1 MQNQGS
7 QHFMRNY
14 IYNFLVSFFV
24 YLAMYLLIVV
34 IAQYAIQRYDVSTG
48 VAGLI
53 TGIFI
58 VGALIGRFVAGRFIH
73 EVGPKRLLI
82 IGLVLFII
90 TQCFYFIEGS
100 LVFLFLTRFLN
111 GIALAVA
118 TTATGTIV
126 PLIAPVERRGVAISL
141 FSLSLVIG
149 AAIGPFLGLYLA
161 DIYPTFVLFAV
172 CLVVAILALIFALFL
187 KINVAMAEQQ
197 SEHQGFHISQFI
209 SVPAIPIA
217 IVVLICGLGYA
228 SVLSFL
234 QLYAAEIDLATVASY
249 YFIFYAVTSVVT
261 RPFVGRILDRFHE
274 NWVAYPALVL
284 FGLGILVL
292 AMAQSGWALL
302 LSGALVG
309 IGYGSMTA
317 VGNVVAVKVS
327 RADQVG
333 LATST
338 FFIGLDVG
346 IGFGPALIG
355 LILPSIGYRMMY
367 LAIGIILLLCI
378 ILYAVIHGHR
388 QPHKPEAT

>member
-1 MQNQGS
+1 MQNQEH
-7 QHFMRNY
+7 QAFIKNY
-14 IYNFLVSFFV
+14 IFNFLVSFFV
-24 YLAMYLLIVV
+24 YFAMYLLIVV

-58 VGALIGRFVAGRFIH
+58 VGALIGRFVGGRYIH
-73 EVGPKRLLI
+73 EVGPKRLLM

-100 LVFLFLTRFLN
+100 LIFLFVTRFLN
-111 GIALAVA
+111 GMALAIA

-161 DIYPTFVLFAV
+161 GIYPTFVLFTV
-172 CLVVAILALIFALFL
+172 CLIVAILAFIFALFL
-187 KINVAMAEQQ
+187 KVNVKMADQQ
-197 SEHQGFHISQFI
+197 SDHQGFHISQFI

-217 IVVLICGLGYA
+217 LVVLICGLGYA

-234 QLYAAEIDLATVASY
+234 QLYAVEINLTAVARY
-249 YFIFYAVTSVVT
+249 YFIFYAITSVFT

-274 NWVAYPALVL
+274 NWVAYPALVI
-284 FGLGILVL
+284 FGVGILIL
-292 AMAQSGWALL
+292 AIAHSGWALL

-327 RADQVG
+327 REDQVG

-346 IGFGPALIG
+346 VGFGPALLG
-355 LILPSIGYRMMY
+355 MILPAIGYRMMY
-367 LAIGIILLLCI
+367 VAIGIILLLCI
-378 ILYAVIHGHR
+378 ILYAFIHGRR
-388 QPHKPEAT
+388 QPKVMQ

>member
-1 MQNQGS
+1 MQNQEH
-7 QHFMRNY
+7 QVFIKNY
-14 IYNFLVSFFV
+14 IFNFLVSFFV
-24 YLAMYLLIVV
+24 YFAMYLLIVV

-58 VGALIGRFVAGRFIH
+58 VGALIGRFVGGRYIH

-100 LVFLFLTRFLN
+100 LIFLFVTRFLN
-111 GIALAVA
+111 GMALAIA

-161 DIYPTFVLFAV
+161 GIYPTFVLFTV
-172 CLVVAILALIFALFL
+172 CLVVAILAFVFALFL
-187 KINVAMAEQQ
+187 KVNVKMAEQQ
-197 SEHQGFHISQFI
+197 SDHQGFHISQFI

-217 IVVLICGLGYA
+217 LVVLICGLGYA

-234 QLYAAEIDLATVASY
+234 QLYAVEIDLTAAARY
-249 YFIFYAVTSVVT
+249 YFIFYAITSVFT

-274 NWVAYPALVL
+274 NWVAYPALVI
-284 FGLGILVL
+284 FGVGILIL
-292 AMAQSGWALL
+292 AMAHSGWALL

-309 IGYGSMTA
+309 LGYGSMTA

-327 RADQVG
+327 REDQVG

-346 IGFGPALIG
+346 VGFGPALLG
-355 LILPSIGYRMMY
+355 MILPVIGYRMMY
-367 LAIGIILLLCI
+367 VAIGIILLLCI
-378 ILYAVIHGHR
+378 ILYAFIHGRR
-388 QPHKPEAT
+388 QPKVMQ

>member
-1 MQNQGS
+1 MQNQEH
-7 QHFMRNY
+7 QAFIKNY
-14 IYNFLVSFFV
+14 IFNFLVSFFV
-24 YLAMYLLIVV
+24 YFAMYLLIVV

-58 VGALIGRFVAGRFIH
+58 VGALIGRFVGGRYIH

-100 LVFLFLTRFLN
+100 LIFLFVTRFLN
-111 GIALAVA
+111 GMALAIA

-161 DIYPTFVLFAV
+161 GIYPTFVLFTV
-172 CLVVAILALIFALFL
+172 CLIVAILAFIFALFL
-187 KINVAMAEQQ
+187 KVNVKMADQQ
-197 SEHQGFHISQFI
+197 SDHQGFHISQFI

-217 IVVLICGLGYA
+217 LVVLICGLGYA

-234 QLYAAEIDLATVASY
+234 QLYAVEINLTAVARY
-249 YFIFYAVTSVVT
+249 YFIFYAITSVFT

-274 NWVAYPALVL
+274 NWVAYPALVI
-284 FGLGILVL
+284 FGVGILIL
-292 AMAQSGWALL
+292 AIAHSGWALL

-327 RADQVG
+327 RVDQVG

-346 IGFGPALIG
+346 VGFGPALLG
-355 LILPSIGYRMMY
+355 MILPAIGYRMMY
-367 LAIGIILLLCI
+367 VAIGIILLLCI
-378 ILYAVIHGHR
+378 ILYAFIHGRR
-388 QPHKPEAT
+388 QPKVMQ

>member
-1 MQNQGS
+1 MENQEH
-7 QHFMRNY
+7 QAFIKNY
-14 IYNFLVSFFV
+14 IFNFLVSFFV
-24 YLAMYLLIVV
+24 YFAMYLLIVV

-58 VGALIGRFVAGRFIH
+58 VGALIGRFVGGRYIH
-73 EVGPKRLLI
+73 EVGPKRLLM

-100 LVFLFLTRFLN
+100 LIFLFVTRFLN
-111 GIALAVA
+111 GVALAIA

-126 PLIAPVERRGVAISL
+126 PLIAPIERRGVAISL

-149 AAIGPFLGLYLA
+149 AAIGPFLGLDLA
-161 DIYPTFVLFAV
+161 GLYPTFVLFTV
-172 CLVVAILALIFALFL
+172 CLVVAILAFVFALFL
-187 KINVAMAEQQ
+187 KVNVKMAEQQ
-197 SEHQGFHISQFI
+197 SKHQGFHISQFI

-217 IVVLICGLGYA
+217 LVVLICGLGYA

-234 QLYAAEIDLATVASY
+234 QLYAVEIDLSAVASY
-249 YFIFYAVTSVVT
+249 YFIFYAITSVLT

-274 NWVAYPALVL
+274 NWVAYPALVI
-284 FGLGILVL
+284 FGIGILIL
-292 AMAQSGWALL
+292 AMAHSGWALL

-317 VGNVVAVKVS
+317 VGNIVAVKVS

-333 LATST
+333 LATFT

-346 IGFGPALIG
+346 VGFGPALLG
-355 LILPSIGYRMMY
+355 MILPAIGYRMMY
-367 LAIGIILLLCI
+367 VAIGVILLLCI
-378 ILYAVIHGHR
+378 ILYAFIHGRR
-388 QPHKPEAT
+388 QPEVTQ

>member
-1 MQNQGS
+1 MQNQEH
-7 QHFMRNY
+7 QVFIKNY
-14 IYNFLVSFFV
+14 IFNFLVSFFV
-24 YLAMYLLIVV
+24 YFAMYLLIVV

-58 VGALIGRFVAGRFIH
+58 VGALIGRFVGGRYIH
-73 EVGPKRLLI
+73 EVGPKRLLM

-100 LVFLFLTRFLN
+100 LIFLFVTRFLN
-111 GIALAVA
+111 GMALAIA

-161 DIYPTFVLFAV
+161 GIYPTFVLFTV
-172 CLVVAILALIFALFL
+172 CLIVAILAFIFALFL
-187 KINVAMAEQQ
+187 KVNVKMADQQ
-197 SEHQGFHISQFI
+197 SDHQGFHISQFI
-209 SVPAIPIA
+209 SLPAIPIA
-217 IVVLICGLGYA
+217 LVVLICGLGYA

-234 QLYAAEIDLATVASY
+234 QLYAVEINLTAVARY
-249 YFIFYAVTSVVT
+249 YFIFYAITSVFT

-274 NWVAYPALVL
+274 NWVAYPALVI
-284 FGLGILVL
+284 FGVGILIL
-292 AMAQSGWALL
+292 AIAHSGWALL

-346 IGFGPALIG
+346 VGFGPALLG
-355 LILPSIGYRMMY
+355 MILPAIGYRMMY
-367 LAIGIILLLCI
+367 VAIGIILLLCI
-378 ILYAVIHGHR
+378 ILYAFIHGRR
-388 QPHKPEAT
+388 QPKVMQ

>member
-1 MQNQGS
+1 MQNQEH
-7 QHFMRNY
+7 QVFIKNY
-14 IYNFLVSFFV
+14 IFNFLVSFFV
-24 YLAMYLLIVV
+24 YFAMYLLIVV

-58 VGALIGRFVAGRFIH
+58 VGALIGRFVGGRYIH
-73 EVGPKRLLI
+73 EVGPKRLLM

-100 LVFLFLTRFLN
+100 LIFLFVTRFLN
-111 GIALAVA
+111 GMALAIA

-161 DIYPTFVLFAV
+161 GIYPTFVLFTV
-172 CLVVAILALIFALFL
+172 CLVVAILAFVFALFL
-187 KINVAMAEQQ
+187 KVNVKMAEQQ
-197 SEHQGFHISQFI
+197 SDHQGFHISQFI

-217 IVVLICGLGYA
+217 LVVLICGLGYA

-234 QLYAAEIDLATVASY
+234 QLYAVEIDLTAVARY
-249 YFIFYAVTSVVT
+249 YFIFYAITSVFT

-274 NWVAYPALVL
+274 NWVAYPALVI
-284 FGLGILVL
+284 FGVGILIL
-292 AMAQSGWALL
+292 AMAHSGWALL

-309 IGYGSMTA
+309 LGYGSMTA

-327 RADQVG
+327 REDQVG

-346 IGFGPALIG
+346 VGFGPALLG
-355 LILPSIGYRMMY
+355 MILPAIGYRMMY
-367 LAIGIILLLCI
+367 VAIGIILLLCI
-378 ILYAVIHGHR
+378 ILYAFIHGRR
-388 QPHKPEAT
+388 QPKVMQ

>member
-1 MQNQGS
+1 MQNQEH
-7 QHFMRNY
+7 QAFIKNY
-14 IYNFLVSFFV
+14 IFNFLVSFFV
-24 YLAMYLLIVV
+24 YFAMYLLIVV

-58 VGALIGRFVAGRFIH
+58 VGALIGRFVGGRYIH
-73 EVGPKRLLI
+73 EVGPKRLLM

-100 LVFLFLTRFLN
+100 LIFLFVTRFLN
-111 GIALAVA
+111 GMALAIA

-161 DIYPTFVLFAV
+161 GIYPTFVLFTV
-172 CLVVAILALIFALFL
+172 CLIVAILAFIFALFL
-187 KINVAMAEQQ
+187 KVNVKMADQQ
-197 SEHQGFHISQFI
+197 SDHQGFHISQFI

-217 IVVLICGLGYA
+217 LVVLICGLGYA

-234 QLYAAEIDLATVASY
+234 QLYAVEINLTAVARY
-249 YFIFYAVTSVVT
+249 YFIFYAITSVFT

-274 NWVAYPALVL
+274 NWVAYPALVI
-284 FGLGILVL
+284 FGVGILIL
-292 AMAQSGWALL
+292 AIAHSGWALL

-333 LATST
+333 LATPT

-346 IGFGPALIG
+346 VGFGPALLG
-355 LILPSIGYRMMY
+355 MILPAIGYRMMY
-367 LAIGIILLLCI
+367 VAIGIILLLCI
-378 ILYAVIHGHR
+378 ILYAFIHGRR
-388 QPHKPEAT
+388 QPKVMQ

>member
-1 MQNQGS
+1 MQNQEH
-7 QHFMRNY
+7 QAFIKNY
-14 IYNFLVSFFV
+14 IFNFLVSFFV
-24 YLAMYLLIVV
+24 YFAMYLLIVV

-58 VGALIGRFVAGRFIH
+58 VGALIGRFVGGRYIH
-73 EVGPKRLLI
+73 EVGPKRLLM

-100 LVFLFLTRFLN
+100 LIFLFVTRFLN
-111 GIALAVA
+111 GMALAIA

-161 DIYPTFVLFAV
+161 GIYPTFVLFTV
-172 CLVVAILALIFALFL
+172 CLIVAILAFIFALFL
-187 KINVAMAEQQ
+187 KVNVKMADQQ
-197 SEHQGFHISQFI
+197 SDHQGFHISQFI

-217 IVVLICGLGYA
+217 LVVLICGLGYA

-234 QLYAAEIDLATVASY
+234 QLYAVEINLTAVARY
-249 YFIFYAVTSVVT
+249 YFIFYAITSVFT

-274 NWVAYPALVL
+274 NWVAYPALVI
-284 FGLGILVL
+284 FGVGILIL
-292 AMAQSGWALL
+292 AMAHSGWALL

-309 IGYGSMTA
+309 LGYGSMTA

-327 RADQVG
+327 REDQVG

-346 IGFGPALIG
+346 VGFGPALLG
-355 LILPSIGYRMMY
+355 MILPAIGYRMMY
-367 LAIGIILLLCI
+367 VAIGIILLLCI
-378 ILYAVIHGHR
+378 ILYAFIHGRR
-388 QPHKPEAT
+388 QPKVMQ

>member
-1 MQNQGS
+1 MQNQEP
-7 QHFMRNY
+7 QAFIKNY
-14 IYNFLVSFFV
+14 IFNFLVSFFV
-24 YLAMYLLIVV
+24 YFAMYLLIVV
-34 IAQYAIQRYDVSTG
+34 IAQYAIQRYNVSTG

-58 VGALIGRFVAGRFIH
+58 VGALIGRFIGGRYIH
-73 EVGPKRLLI
+73 EVGPKRLLM

-100 LVFLFLTRFLN
+100 LTFLFMTRFFN
-111 GIALAVA
+111 GVALAVA

-126 PLIAPVERRGVAISL
+126 PLIAPIERRGVAISL

-161 DIYPTFVLFAV
+161 GLYPTFVLFTV
-172 CLVVAILALIFALFL
+172 CLVVAILAFVFALFL
-187 KINVAMAEQQ
+187 KVNVKMAEQQ
-197 SEHQGFHISQFI
+197 SEPQGFHISQFI

-217 IVVLICGLGYA
+217 LVVLICGLGYA

-234 QLYAAEIDLATVASY
+234 QLYAVEIDLTAVASY
-249 YFIFYAVTSVVT
+249 YFIFYAITSVLT
-261 RPFVGRILDRFHE
+261 RPLVGRILDRFHE
-274 NWVAYPALVL
+274 NWVAYPALVI
-284 FGLGILVL
+284 FGVGILIL
-292 AMAQSGWALL
+292 AMAHSGWAML

-327 RADQVG
+327 REDQVG

-346 IGFGPALIG
+346 VGFGPALLG
-355 LILPSIGYRMMY
+355 MILPTIGYRMMY
-367 LAIGIILLLCI
+367 VAIGVILLLCI
-378 ILYAVIHGHR
+378 ILYAFIHGRR
-388 QPHKPEAT
+388 QPEVTQ